1 MALGWNA
8 PDSPSGRAIIRHEYR
23 VAESGGEFS
32 AWMRV
37 GLAAR
42 AATVPNLTNG
52 ASYVFEVRA
61 VNRIGTSRAS
71 NRVEC

>member
-1 MALGWNA
+1 MPQTAPAAARSSATNTGWRRA
-8 PDSPSGRAIIRHEYR
+8 AGR
-23 VAESGGEFS
+23 FS